1 MSFEV
6 LDFLVNVGGEIGKL
20 GKMGGEEMN
29 CGIIDVVVVSVDSI
43 NIGGEDKERDF
54 YEKVNKI

>member
-1 MSFEV
+1 M
-6 LDFLVNVGGEIGKL
+6 DFLVNVGGEIGKL
-20 GKMGGEEMN
+20 GEMGGEEMN

-43 NIGGEDKERDF
+43 NIVGEDKERDF

>member
-20 GKMGGEEMN
+20 GEMGGEEMN

-43 NIGGEDKERDF
+43 NIVGEDKERDF